1 MLKVTIDG
9 AKVEITCR
17 FGRKG
22 SVLAG
27 TVEAQG
33 EGVDVR
39 VKVQSPDPP
48 ERVAQVVRNAE
59 AGCYVIQTIRHP
71 TPTTT
76 TLEINGKAVAM
87 PE

>member
-17 FGRKG
+17 FARQG
-22 SVLAG
+22 SVLRG
-27 TVEAQG
+27 TVEARG

-39 VKVQSPDPP
+39 VKVDSPDPAD
-48 ERVAQVVRNAE
+48 RVARVVRNAE

-71 TPTTT
+71 TPTST
-76 TLEINGKAVAM
+76 TLEVNGKAVPL